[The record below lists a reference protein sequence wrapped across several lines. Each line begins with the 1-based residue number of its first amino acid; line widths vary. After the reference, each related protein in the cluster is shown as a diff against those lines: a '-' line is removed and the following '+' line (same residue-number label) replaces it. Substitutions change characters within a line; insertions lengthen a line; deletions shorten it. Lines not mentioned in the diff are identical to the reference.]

1 MTAMNDSFD
10 VLVIGAGPGG
20 YVAAIRAA
28 QHGLRT
34 AIVER
39 GNVGGVCLNVGCI
52 PTKAMLHGAQVAH
65 TLADAGTYGFTVP
78 GGTVF
83 DIGQLVKFSDSVVSQ
98 LVAGVRAL
106 LAANGVE
113 VITGSAKLT
122 GKGEVSVTDQAGA
135 TPDGRQR
142 AGEPHSAETVRSH
155 DGTRRPDASQ
165 LEDAGARGSGRIL
178 RNGTS
183 AGPARVLHA
192 DHVIVATGARPRV
205 LPGITPDGKNIWTST
220 DALRPTKLPESL
232 VIIGSGA
239 IGTEFA
245 SLYAG
250 LGTRVTLLEALDS
263 ILPAEDAAVSAAM
276 VRQLQAQGVRC
287 EAGVRVVSVTSQEPE
302 ALAGSSPADHD
313 MPPGSILGSAEAGSG
328 DAARDNGAGVT
339 TTITLAN
346 GQSETIHSEHVLVAA
361 GVVPNTE
368 GLGLAELGVRFER
381 GFIATDEWCRTG
393 VAELYAIGDV
403 AGGPCLAHKASHEA
417 IICVDHLAGVAGV
430 RPLDRVFVPRCTY
443 SRPQIASLGYTEKQA
458 REFGRRIEMGVFD
471 LAANGKALAQGE
483 AAGFVKTIFDSES
496 GELLGAHMVGP
507 EVTEMIQG
515 FSIARSLE
523 ATADELAET
532 VFPHPSVSEAMHESV
547 LASLGRAIH
556 ALP

>member
-39 GNVGGVCLNVGCI
+39 GNLGGVCLNVGCI

-65 TLADAGTYGFTVP
+65 TLADAGKYGFTVP

-83 DIGQLVKFSDSVVSQ
+83 DIGQLVKFSDSVVSR

-113 VITGSAKLT
+113 VVTGSAKLT
-122 GKGEVSVTDQAGA
+122 GKGEVSVTDQAGT

-155 DGTRRPDASQ
+155 DGTRRPDALQ
-165 LEDAGARGSGRIL
+165 LEDAGAR
-178 RNGTS
+178 
-183 AGPARVLHA
+183 VLHA
-192 DHVIVATGARPRV
+192 DHIIVATGARPRV

-220 DALRPTKLPESL
+220 DALRPTKLPKSL

-263 ILPAEDAAVSAAM
+263 ILPVEDAAVSAAM
-276 VRQLQAQGVRC
+276 VRQLQVQGVRC
-287 EAGVRVVSVTSQEPE
+287 EAGVRVVSVTSQEPD
-302 ALAGSSPADHD
+302 ALAGLSPADHD
-313 MPPGSILGSAEAGSG
+313 MPPGSILGSAEAG
-328 DAARDNGAGVT
+328 NGAGVA

-346 GQSETIHSEHVLVAA
+346 GQSETVHSEHVLVAA
-361 GVVPNTE
+361 GVMPNTE

-393 VAELYAIGDV
+393 VAGLYAIGDV

-458 REFGRRIEMGVFD
+458 RELGRRIEVGVFD

-556 ALP
+556 VLP